1 MFSVVFFQHKH
12 GQIAAQRATSRSL
25 IKYAYDVTWLT
36 RRARRIHISS
46 QITVMAKRGSG
57 GKTCAAGAPGQIS
70 CTNNSYSSGIS
81 MHIFPKNEKVRAQ
94 WVKFVRTHR
103 PDWEPTEYS
112 YLCSL
117 HFNESCFTRLRL
129 STLMPA
135 ETSEENGES
144 SGPSNKRF
152 QEKRVLSKGSVP
164 TIHCANKAPERKEP
178 SDRDR
183 RRSNAVSVQSSYCVF
198 NFHNKPVMFVF
209 GSFSGSF

>member
-1 MFSVVFFQHKH
+1 
-12 GQIAAQRATSRSL
+12 
-25 IKYAYDVTWLT
+25 
-36 RRARRIHISS
+36 
-46 QITVMAKRGSG
+46 MAKRGSG
-57 GKTCAAGAPGQIS
+57 GKPCAGGAPGQIS
-70 CTNNSYSSGIS
+70 CTNNSYSPGIS
-81 MHIFPKNEKVRAQ
+81 MHTLPKNEKVRAQ

-117 HFNESCFTRLRL
+117 HFKESCFTCLRL

-144 SGPSNKRF
+144 SGPSNMGF
-152 QEKRVLSKGSVP
+152 QEKCVLVKGSVP
-164 TIHCANKAPERKEP
+164 TIFCANKAPERKEP
-178 SDRDR
+178 SDHDR